1 MPLSAPA
8 TILTL
13 QRGAG
18 NAAVSRLLQRCG
30 SGGCTCGGT
39 CAESDPKEV
48 DYRAA
53 MTASV
58 MVKSALNRAKRRDE
72 KIAKAKAATRGPERL
87 VRNDLQTRGPPRR
100 PAGNEIQT
108 RNVKAVL
115 ERAVLQRDFAIR
127 PPRPDAVGRT
137 LTAPQVQAAL
147 RFNNRVVAV
156 IGADGIRTIRDV
168 LGVSPEPAVIDEDFV
183 NAVVRWQAVY
193 RLGQDGQLG
202 PASARLLFR
211 EFGAEGIAR
220 GEVDVGPRYTPT
232 GTIAPPVVA
241 GAQQANFRMRADFAH
256 DPANGIYASCCE
268 IRQHIRWDAASAAAM
283 GGPPHAG
290 FPAATAADTWVED
303 RDAANNRY
311 GHRTGPN
318 SDPQDFDQYI
328 DTNLRRNQAFGHLY
342 RGSDSPGGPA
352 AGLGGSWRFMLSVID
367 VCNGNARI
375 GGQDFV
381 RVNW

>member
-48 DYRAA
+48 DYSEAA

-58 MVKSALNRAKRRDE
+58 MVKSALNRVEAARPRRSPRPRPPL
-72 KIAKAKAATRGPERL
+72 AGPSGSSATTCRPRGPA
-87 VRNDLQTRGPPRR
+87 RR

-108 RNVKAVL
+108 GATSEARGL
-115 ERAVLQRDFAIR
+115 ESRARSSSAISRSVR
-127 PPRPDAVGRT
+127 PVPDADGRT
-137 LTAPQVQAAL
+137 LTEAQVQAAL

-156 IGADGIRTIRDV
+156 DRSRTASALSARRARSEPGAGGRSTRTSSTRSCA
-168 LGVSPEPAVIDEDFV
+168 G
-183 NAVVRWQAVY
+183 RRCY

-202 PASARLLFR
+202 PASARPVVPR
-211 EFGAEGIAR
+211 VRCR
-220 GEVDVGPRYTPT
+220 GDRTRRGRRRAPRTRPT
-232 GTIAPPVVA
+232 GTIAPPVVGGHPA
-241 GAQQANFRMRADFAH
+241 GQFPHVRADFAH

-283 GGPPHAG
+283 PGGPPARRLPG
-290 FPAATAADTWVED
+290 
-303 RDAANNRY
+303 R
-311 GHRTGPN
+311 HR
-318 SDPQDFDQYI
+318 
-328 DTNLRRNQAFGHLY
+328 R
-342 RGSDSPGGPA
+342 
-352 AGLGGSWRFMLSVID
+352 
-367 VCNGNARI
+367 
-375 GGQDFV
+375 
-381 RVNW
+381 